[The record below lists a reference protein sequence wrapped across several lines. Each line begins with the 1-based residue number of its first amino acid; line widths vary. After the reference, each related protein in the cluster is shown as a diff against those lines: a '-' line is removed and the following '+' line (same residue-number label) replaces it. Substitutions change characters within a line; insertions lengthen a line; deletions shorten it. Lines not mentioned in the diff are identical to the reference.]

1 MIKLIVSGRVGSDAE
16 LKTVGDT
23 TVCSFSIAHT
33 EKVYGQTPGEKTI
46 WVGCNIWGE
55 RAVKLNPF
63 ITKGTYIVAE
73 GSGTVNAFMKNGEP
87 VGMINCRIT
96 SLEFGGKPTAEPT
109 PHTATPPVGK
119 LISRAIID
127 LGEDLPF

>member
-1 MIKLIVSGRVGSDAE
+1 MIKLIVSGRVGQDAE
-16 LKTVGDT
+16 LKTLGDT
-23 TVCSFSIAHT
+23 TVCSFSIAHS

-46 WVGCNIWGE
+46 WVGCSVWGE
-55 RAVKLNPF
+55 RSIKLAPF

-87 VGMINCRIT
+87 VGIINCRIT

-109 PHTATPPVGK
+109 LHTGTPPVGK
-119 LISRAIID
+119 LD
-127 LGEDLPF
+127 FGEDLPF

>member
-33 EKVYGQTPGEKTI
+33 EKVYGSTPGEKTI
-46 WVGCNIWGE
+46 WIGCSIWGE
-55 RAVKLNPF
+55 RAIKLTPF

-73 GSGTVNAFMKNGEP
+73 GSGSVNSYIKNSEAF
-87 VGMINCRIT
+87 GMINCRVT
-96 SLEFGGKPTAEPT
+96 SLEFGGKPTAEAT

-119 LISRAIID
+119 VD
-127 LGEDLPF
+127 LSDDMPF

>member
-33 EKVYGQTPGEKTI
+33 EKVYGTTPGEKTI
-46 WVGCNIWGE
+46 WVGCSIWGE
-55 RAVKLNPF
+55 RAIKLAPF

-73 GSGTVNAFMKNGEP
+73 GSGLVNSYLQKNGEP
-87 VGMINCRIT
+87 AAILNCRIS

-109 PHTATPPVGK
+109 PHTFTPPIGK
-119 LISRAIID
+119 VD